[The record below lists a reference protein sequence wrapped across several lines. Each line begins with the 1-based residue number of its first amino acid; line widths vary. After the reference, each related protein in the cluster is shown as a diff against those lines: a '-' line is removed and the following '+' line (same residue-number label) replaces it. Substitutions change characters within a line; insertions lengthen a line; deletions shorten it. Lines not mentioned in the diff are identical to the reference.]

1 MRDDRGGNVRAGLVD
16 VVRVGPAMKV
26 GEAITSAGGTRAN
39 EDRVGHR
46 GTLAWV
52 IDGATDLYDDTALPA
67 DSDVQ
72 WLVDGIS
79 QRLTGAGADDYRGPA
94 AALLTSIADDVAR
107 DQAALSFPASRVPP
121 ACSIAVCVDQGDGYD
136 LARIGDATAVV
147 EGSRPVVLSTSY
159 FDRREAAAVAANERE
174 AAQVIAAMHQRR
186 LHTMTSGDAESV
198 LSGHQYRQ
206 LRPHTVRGEWTT
218 TDCILLC
225 TDGFARLVTDY
236 GLYRSWDQ
244 VINDARDRGLHYL
257 EKLIRD
263 AESKPVNGGGRF
275 KLADDIAALLL
286 TSN

>member
-1 MRDDRGGNVRAGLVD
+1 MRHDRGGNVRASLVD
-16 VVRVGPAMKV
+16 VMRIGPAMKV

-72 WLVDGIS
+72 WLVDMIGE
-79 QRLTGAGADDYRGPA
+79 RLARAGANDYRASAG
-94 AALLTSIADDVAR
+94 ALLTSIAADVAR
-107 DQAALSFPASRVPP
+107 EQAALSFPASRVPP
-121 ACSIAVCVDQGDGYD
+121 ACSIAVCVDQGTGYD

-147 EGSRPVVLSTSY
+147 EGARSVVLSTGY
-159 FDRREAAAVAANERE
+159 FDRREAAAVATNEGE
-174 AAQVIAAMHQRR
+174 ADRVVAAMHQRR
-186 LHTMTSGDAESV
+186 LHTMTSGDVESV
-198 LSGHQYRQ
+198 FSGHPERR
-206 LRPHTVRGEWTT
+206 LRPHTLRAEWTG

-236 GLYRSWDQ
+236 GLYSSWTK
-244 VINDARDRGLHYL
+244 VIADARDRGLHYL

-263 AESKPVNGGGRF
+263 AESKPGSGGGRF
-275 KLADDIAALLL
+275 KRADDIAALLL
-286 TSN
+286 TTN